1 MSRRN
6 LFAAALSAAVVTTTL
21 AALPAAAAP
30 VEAPNLNDFVLNNT
44 SGDLHSRVDKLDAQ
58 LPKLG
63 VQNILEQANR
73 QGSNALLTGEYCAD
87 QGDSN
92 LNGRVARWD
101 LDAVACPAKR

>member
-21 AALPAAAAP
+21 AALPAAA
-30 VEAPNLNDFVLNNT
+30 APNLNDFVLNNT

-63 VQNILEQANR
+63 VQNILDQANR
-73 QGSNALLTGEYCAD
+73 QGSNTLLTGEYCAD